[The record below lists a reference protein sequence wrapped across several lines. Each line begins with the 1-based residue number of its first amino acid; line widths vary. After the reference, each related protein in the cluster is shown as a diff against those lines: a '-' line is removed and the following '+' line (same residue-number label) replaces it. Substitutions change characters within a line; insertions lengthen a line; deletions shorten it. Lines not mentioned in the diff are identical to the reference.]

1 MSAGEVIKCRAAVSW
16 GANEPL
22 VIEDVEVAPPKAGEV
37 RVKIMAT
44 GIVSLIHNFLIS
56 KFFCRS
62 LRSLEFLL

>member
-22 VIEDVEVAPPKAGEV
+22 VIEEVEVAPPKSGEV

-44 GIVSLIHNFLIS
+44 GIVSLIYNFLIS
-56 KFFCRS
+56 
-62 LRSLEFLL
+62 